1 MCTGFAETYALGM
14 SVLIDRSKRVIV
26 QGITGREGQART
38 RLMLDYG
45 TRVVGGVT
53 PGKGGTEVLGLPV
66 FSSCAEAV
74 AGLRKRD
81 GEGKGVGGSDA
92 RGGGSLA
99 HVDTGGTPVPRG
111 GEGQSPGDSSCPV
124 DVSVLFV
131 PALAMKDAALD
142 AIRAGIKLLVLVADR
157 VPVWDAMEIA
167 SAAAEH
173 GASFLGP
180 NTLGVAAPGEAVLGM
195 IGGRAESA
203 REWFKPPLPGKSGTG
218 VGIVSR
224 SGGMSSSTAYYLGQA
239 GVRISG
245 IVHVGGDAVLGLR
258 IPDVARLYQAEPKT
272 DAIVVFGEIGGS
284 QEEELAEMARRG
296 EITKPI
302 IAYIGGKAA
311 TSGTRFSHAGA
322 IIEGNRGTH
331 AGKVK
336 ALREAGAVVVE
347 SFGELPGAV
356 VERLRTSGRDG
367 GPSASLMTEA
377 ERKAVWTTAVT
388 RIRPNSVAV
397 RGHDIAGLMGKVGFG
412 AAVYLILSGELPDE
426 RVGRLMDAI
435 LVSSIDHGATPPSA
449 LAARTVA
456 STGATLSASVAAG
469 IMSIN
474 RHHGG
479 AIEDAARFL
488 GGLLDRA
495 EREGRTLDDLA
506 IEEVSRI
513 KATGARVSGFGHR
526 IHTKDPRTA
535 RLFTLAAEAGLRED
549 GLTHVAA
556 ARAVER
562 AFAALGKP
570 LPINVDGAL
579 GAIPADLGLDP
590 RVFNGIFM
598 IARTPGLVAHVV
610 EEQTRE
616 RPMRRIDPVNHAYDG
631 PSGE

>member
-1 MCTGFAETYALGM
+1 M

-74 AGLRKRD
+74 ARLRGRDDETTRRRD
-81 GEGKGVGGSDA
+81 GVQGIGANAVAGK
-92 RGGGSLA
+92 
-99 HVDTGGTPVPRG
+99 
-111 GEGQSPGDSSCPV
+111 CPV

-167 SAAAEH
+167 AAAEEH

-203 REWFKPPLPGKSGTG
+203 REWFKPPLPGKGGTG
-218 VGIVSR
+218 VGVVSR

-258 IPDVARLYQAEPKT
+258 IPDVARLYQADPKT

-302 IAYIGGKAA
+302 VAYIGGKAA

-356 VERLRTSGRDG
+356 VERLRKSGNDG

-377 ERKAVWTTAVT
+377 EKRAVWTTAVT

-397 RGHDIAGLMGKVGFG
+397 RGHDIAGLMGKVSFG
-412 AAVYLILSGELPDE
+412 AAAYLILTGELADE

-449 LAARTVA
+449 LAARTLA

-488 GGLLDRA
+488 GALIERA
-495 EREGRTLDDLA
+495 VSDGKALDDLA
-506 IEEVSRI
+506 VEEVSRI

-535 RLFTLAAEAGLRED
+535 RLFALAAEAGVGDE

-579 GAIPADLGLDP
+579 GAILADLGLDP

-631 PSGE
+631 PSDE